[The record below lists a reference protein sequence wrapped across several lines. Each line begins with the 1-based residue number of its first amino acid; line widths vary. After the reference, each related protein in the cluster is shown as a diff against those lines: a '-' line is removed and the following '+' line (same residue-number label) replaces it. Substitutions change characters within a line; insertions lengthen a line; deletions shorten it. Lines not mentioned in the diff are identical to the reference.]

1 MVRGA
6 STVDPGPKSSP
17 IAGTMALEWFAESVP
32 DALFIAGPDG
42 LIQLANER
50 MAEMFGYERGEMVG
64 LSIEA
69 LVPERLRR
77 SHVRERERYDRAPR
91 DRPMGTG
98 LDITA
103 LRKDGSEFPADIQLR
118 PRRGPEGV
126 VTIAAVRDM
135 SNRQRSEQERRAL
148 EVRAERA
155 LHLERLVQ
163 LAGGVAHDFNNLL
176 AVILSNARQASD
188 DLLESSPIRPWLDE
202 IESAARRAADL
213 TQQMLAYAGGGRFWL
228 RAVGLSD
235 LLSEIAELLTET
247 MGADIAVDYR
257 LDRHVPPIEADP
269 DQMRALVG
277 NLVRNASEAI
287 GGGAGKIEIETGT
300 LTATRDWLDGVVGDP
315 NLSEG
320 PYVYLRVR
328 DSGSGMDA
336 ATRARLFEPF
346 FSTRFVGRGM
356 GMAAVLGIVRGH
368 RGGIHVETE
377 PGIGTAVTVIFP
389 RIEDSAPRG

>member
-1 MVRGA
+1 
-6 STVDPGPKSSP
+6 
-17 IAGTMALEWFAESVP
+17 MALEWFAESVP

-69 LVPERLRR
+69 LVPERLRG

-118 PRRGPEGV
+118 PRRGPKGV

-135 SNRQRSEQERRAL
+135 SNRHRREQECREL
-148 EVRAERA
+148 EVRAERT

-188 DLLESSPIRPWLDE
+188 DLLESSPIRPRLDA

-213 TQQMLAYAGGGRFWL
+213 TQQMLAYA
-228 RAVGLSD
+228 
-235 LLSEIAELLTET
+235 
-247 MGADIAVDYR
+247 
-257 LDRHVPPIEADP
+257 EA
-269 DQMRALVG
+269 
-277 NLVRNASEAI
+277 
-287 GGGAGKIEIETGT
+287 
-300 LTATRDWLDGVVGDP
+300 
-315 NLSEG
+315 
-320 PYVYLRVR
+320 R
-328 DSGSGMDA
+328 DSGS
-336 ATRARLFEPF
+336 
-346 FSTRFVGRGM
+346 
-356 GMAAVLGIVRGH
+356 
-368 RGGIHVETE
+368 
-377 PGIGTAVTVIFP
+377 
-389 RIEDSAPRG
+389 APSGSRTSSRKSRSG